1 MDNALTP
8 TLSQKERERKSSIS
22 QVERRY
28 RSSIS
33 QVERRYRSSISQVER
48 RYRSS
53 FSQKEIG
60 IDTQILMSYF
70 LLRFIVIEACSAELQ
85 EPAPLNCRSLL
96 RWTAGACSAELQEPA
111 PLNSGVDA
119 RSGWDLIGSLQLEPA
134 PLNSNW
140 SLLRWIAIGARSA
153 EMRSWRQ
160 EWVRF
165 DWEFAIE

>member
-96 RWTAGACSAELQEPA
+96 RWIAELTP
-111 PLNSGVDA
+111 GV
-119 RSGWDLIGSLQLEPA
+119 SEIWLGVC
-134 PLNSNW
+134 NW
-140 SLLRWIAIGARSA
+140 SLLRWIAIGACSA
-153 EMRSWRQ
+153 E
-160 EWVRF
+160 
-165 DWEFAIE
+165 